1 MDSTF
6 TWATKFKSIIIVDNE
21 LFQNEYDVQLEIKPT
36 TSNLKTQSAYFER
49 LKLLFE
55 NVFHN
60 TITSYRSDPLYQILR
75 KSTMNRFIE
84 LPKPPYDQVMA
95 SVCFCKANAIL
106 GGKIHVKSLTLGSFQ
121 GDGIKYKVDKNAKEL
136 TLLDVNEWFSE
147 KYKKFD
153 PWWLR
158 PDTATY
164 DNEMSKGIYTG
175 HFSWQEEKKVVDKK
189 HEDHAKIFEFN
200 PRVLDGG
207 KNKNLS
213 LIHI

>member
-106 GGKIHVKSLTLGSFQ
+106 DGKIHVKSLTLGSFQ

-175 HFSWQEEKKVVDKK
+175 HFSWQKEKKVVDKK

-207 KNKNLS
+207 KNKNK
-213 LIHI
+213 

>member
-84 LPKPPYDQVMA
+84 LPKPPYDQLMA

-106 GGKIHVKSLTLGSFQ
+106 DGKIHVKSLTLGSFQ

-207 KNKNLS
+207 KNKNK
-213 LIHI
+213 

>member
-1 MDSTF
+1 MP
-6 TWATKFKSIIIVDNE
+6 KNE
-21 LFQNEYDVQLEIKPT
+21 VRIYNSKAVIFQNEYDVQLEIKPT

-106 GGKIHVKSLTLGSFQ
+106 DGKIHVKSLTLGSFQ

-207 KNKNLS
+207 KNKNK
-213 LIHI
+213 